1 MLGLPAG
8 LFHPV
13 AQLFIDVGQD
23 ELRLPVKRSSRFG
36 QVFADG
42 RVDHEVMT
50 HLNKLTDSVSAT
62 DTDLVSVGVLNLHLN
77 GGLTTRPR
85 R

>member
-8 LFHPV
+8 LFRPV
-13 AQLFIDVGQD
+13 TQLFIDAGQD
-23 ELRLPVKRSSRFG
+23 ELRLPVKRSSRSLLT
-36 QVFADG
+36 G

-62 DTDLVSVGVLNLHLN
+62 DTDLVSVGVLNLYLN